1 MSKRQQPENPV
12 VPEINRLTGEFLE
25 LYRSIE
31 ITLDRDEVPTPRQI
45 QERGGYAPQSV
56 MGVIPRKLRELQK
69 LGLIEEPQYEWRL
82 VSGGVTKLGLLAL
95 ERHRERAQSPEYLAL
110 KERAEKRAKKS
121 AARKKKAKRS
131 NGRK

>member
-1 MSKRQQPENPV
+1 MSKRQPPENPV

-31 ITLDRDEVPTPRQI
+31 ITLDRGEVPSPQLI
-45 QERGGYAPQSV
+45 QERGGYAPNSQF
-56 MGVIPRKLRELQK
+56 GVIPRKLKELKK
-69 LGLIEEPQYEWRL
+69 LGLIAEPEYRL
-82 VSGGVTKLGLLAL
+82 VGGGTTKLGIAAL
-95 ERHRERAQSPEYLAL
+95 ERHRKKMQSPEYLAL
-110 KERAEKRAKKS
+110 KERSEKRAKKT